1 MYIRTISRLD
11 GRPETGASIIVALF
25 FATAMGLMVASF
37 LRLAFTGYKMST
49 YGLLSNSALNL
60 AEAGA
65 DEAFWA
71 LNADDWT
78 GWTESGTYAVKRSS
92 TFDLGSNKTGIYSTV
107 VENYTTSP
115 TVYIEGRVNTP
126 AGDESSKQ
134 LKLELTRRSLFAN
147 GMVSKNS
154 LLLASGVKLDSYD
167 SSLGPYDVFLNRSDK
182 MSVATPSTADG
193 AINVKNAEI
202 YGYVGTGGGAPTF
215 GSGSMVYGVETPPE
229 ILIDPDR
236 VTMDFNADF
245 PDMDPPAMSS
255 PATSLPTEVGGVITI
270 GTTGTPSS
278 PEEYHLSS
286 LSLGGNDILAIEGPV
301 VLKVDNDIR
310 TGGSSKIQISSTGSA
325 AIFVNGNVDFGGG
338 GIINSTQAPSSFV
351 IYSTSTDPTSTI
363 KLTGNSSLYAAVYA
377 PNSTIDLGGSM
388 EAFGSMIGN
397 NIEMSGSGDFHYD
410 EQLASFFDLYTSPA
424 YEMDTWRELVLSS
437 EKIDFDSYFRGC
449 PKNIKIL

>member
-1 MYIRTISRLD
+1 
-11 GRPETGASIIVALF
+11 
-25 FATAMGLMVASF
+25 MGLMVASF
-37 LRLAFTGYKMST
+37 LRLAYTGYKMST

-65 DEAFWA
+65 DDAFWA

-78 GWTESGTYAVKRSS
+78 GWAVSGIYAVKRSS

-167 SSLGPYDVFLNRSDK
+167 SSKGPYDAFLNRTDN
-182 MSVATPSTADG
+182 MSVASPSTADG
-193 AINVKNAEI
+193 AIDVKNAES
-202 YGYVGTGGGAPTF
+202 YGYVGTGGGTATF
-215 GSGSMVYGVETPPE
+215 GTGSKVYGVDTPPE

-236 VTMDFNADF
+236 VTSDFNADF
-245 PDMDPPAMSS
+245 PDIDPPAMSS
-255 PATSLPTEVGGVITI
+255 PATSLPAAVGNTITI
-270 GTTGTPSS
+270 GTSGTASS

-286 LSLGGNDILAIEGPV
+286 LSLGSNDILLIEGPV
-301 VLKVDNDIR
+301 VLKVDNDIQ
-310 TGGSSKIQISSTGSA
+310 TTGSSEIQISSAGSA
-325 AIFVNGNVDFGGG
+325 AIFVNGNASFGGG

-351 IYSTSTDPTSTI
+351 IYSTSTDTSSEI
-363 KLTGNSSLYAAVYA
+363 KLTGNASLYASIYA

-388 EAFGSMIGN
+388 EAFGSLIGN
-397 NIEMSGSGDFHYD
+397 SIEMSGSGDFHYD

-424 YEMDTWRELVLSS
+424 YQMDTWRELVLSS
-437 EKIDFDSYFRGC
+437 EKIDFDNYFRGC
-449 PKNIKIL
+449 PKRVIFARAFDRRSF